1 MSIADDLG
9 FIAVND
15 YLQSD
20 GGPPEVFACGDVSSS
35 TSHPR
40 PKAGVYAVRAGPP
53 LTQNIRRSATHHRL
67 CWNSCMQLISLCCCI
82 KVH

>member
-1 MSIADDLG
+1 MSKLYKFKCSLLRSLVCRDADDLG

-20 GGPPEVFACGDVSSS
+20 GGPPEIFACGDVSSS
-35 TSHPR
+35 TTHPR

-53 LTQNIRRSATHHRL
+53 LTANLRR
-67 CWNSCMQLISLCCCI
+67 
-82 KVH
+82 

>member
-1 MSIADDLG
+1 MFVADELG

-15 YLQSD
+15 YLQSN

-53 LTQNIRRSATHHRL
+53 LTQNLRRSATCHPAACKL
-67 CWNSCMQLISLCCCI
+67 VLLY
-82 KVH
+82 